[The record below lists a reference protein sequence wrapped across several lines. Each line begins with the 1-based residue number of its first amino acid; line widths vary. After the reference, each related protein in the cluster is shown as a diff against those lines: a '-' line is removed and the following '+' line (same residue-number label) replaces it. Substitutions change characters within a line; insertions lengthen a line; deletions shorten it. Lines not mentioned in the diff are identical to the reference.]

1 MNYDITETEKVET
14 APDST
19 GQQEKSNTVTR
30 NDLAD
35 AVFKTLGTTR
45 REAAQLVGAFFQ
57 TITDQLISNK
67 TVKIHG
73 FGKFL
78 VREKGERPGRNP
90 RTRDPVRVTA
100 RRVVRFQATGKLKG
114 RVK

>member
-1 MNYDITETEKVET
+1 M
-14 APDST
+14 AC
-19 GQQEKSNTVTR
+19 
-30 NDLAD
+30 
-35 AVFKTLGTTR
+35 
-45 REAAQLVGAFFQ
+45 
-57 TITDQLISNK
+57 K

-73 FGKFL
+73 FGKFV

-90 RTRDPVRVTA
+90 RTRDPVKVSA